1 MRKTDAAC
9 AIAAVEPAPGECC
22 DAASTGDDATMKPT
36 ILMAPKMPAALIARL
51 EQDYHVLGPMERPV
65 PEALPP
71 GAKTARVLLTV
82 GGWRTDAALID
93 ALPGLG
99 LIACYGTGIEGVDQ
113 AHVRARGILL
123 SNAADANADAVAEFA
138 IGLMLASV
146 RQIGKGDRFIR
157 AGRWKGNAIERMPIV
172 PGLRGRRLGIYGL
185 GAIGGRIATIAAALG
200 MEIAYHNRSRRAD
213 LLYRYEDSLIGLAE
227 WSDVL
232 MVAVRASAENR
243 HAVNAAVL
251 QALGRQG
258 HLVNISRGIAVDE
271 AALCDALEQGV
282 IAGAGLDVFEAEP
295 NVPDR
300 LRALDNAV
308 LTPHIAAMA
317 DSAQAAQQA
326 LLLRNL
332 EAFFSGRPLPS
343 GVPL

>member
-1 MRKTDAAC
+1 
-9 AIAAVEPAPGECC
+9 
-22 DAASTGDDATMKPT
+22 MKPT

-71 GAKTARVLLTV
+71 GTEAARVLLTV

-113 AHVRARGILL
+113 AHARARGILL

-157 AGRWKGNAIERMPIV
+157 AGRWQGNAIERMPVV

-185 GAIGGRIATIAAALG
+185 GAIGPTTTAPGAPTCPIDTRT
-200 MEIAYHNRSRRAD
+200 
-213 LLYRYEDSLIGLAE
+213 
-227 WSDVL
+227 
-232 MVAVRASAENR
+232 ASS
-243 HAVNAAVL
+243 
-251 QALGRQG
+251 GW
-258 HLVNISRGIAVDE
+258 
-271 AALCDALEQGV
+271 
-282 IAGAGLDVFEAEP
+282 P
-295 NVPDR
+295 NGP
-300 LRALDNAV
+300 
-308 LTPHIAAMA
+308 MC
-317 DSAQAAQQA
+317 
-326 LLLRNL
+326 
-332 EAFFSGRPLPS
+332 
-343 GVPL
+343 